1 MAYHSKS
8 ILLFVLVL
16 TFISTNNLFKS
27 NSFLEDKNNL
37 KKKDKRPTLFP
48 NLVDKQKN
56 NKNQEKKNL
65 LFNLFSKKKKDKK
78 IEHKIDENLK
88 KALPI
93 KDNEPII
100 DDKNEQKIDS
110 EVTNKRRKINSEI
123 LENSSINDDNM
134 EKPLYIQ
141 DSFDNLFSNE
151 KVSSQKFI
159 NVKCFWVN
167 DFDIYSLEKLSTD
180 KGYNV
185 NEGENEALFSLCKN
199 LKDKDTMFLLNNKI
213 KAAGSIENYS
223 KWDKNSDNLTILL
236 PEGEICDET
245 NKINYTVKLILECD
259 DDDSADTDDEKE
271 NFENNLKLNVNGCEI
286 EVTSKTVY
294 ACPLNNYYIFER
306 IFKKYKIPSVIFIC
320 LMGLFLAFFGAKV
333 LKVTVLLLGALVF
346 CVIALSAVYSVF
358 SISNENTMLIVMAV
372 AFCIGLA
379 LGCLLL
385 KLVKLFIV
393 ILGGACGYTL
403 GLAVYAILKDKN
415 LNIEEDHLFYGTLAV
430 CIILCAMISLCL
442 VKHVLIFGTSIIGG
456 YLIIKGISLVLGHL
470 PNESRIVDLIKKKE
484 FDQLDEILKDDK
496 ALYYYL
502 GWLIIVIIGV
512 CVQYRNNKDEKKKNK
527 LLK

>member
-1 MAYHSKS
+1 MASNPKS
-8 ILLFVLVL
+8 ILFFLFVLTL
-16 TFISTNNLFKS
+16 ISTNNSFES
-27 NSFLEDKNNL
+27 NRFLEDKNVFENIF
-37 KKKDKRPTLFP
+37 KKKERRQSI
-48 NLVDKQKN
+48 VQKLTDIKKFN
-56 NKNQEKKNL
+56 ENQEEKNL
-65 LFNLFSKKKKDKK
+65 FLNIFSKKKKDKNDPPSPPK
-78 IEHKIDENLK
+78 NVP
-88 KALPI
+88 APPQ
-93 KDNEPII
+93 NEPAPLKNIETTNKEKLIDRDIENSII
-100 DDKNEQKIDS
+100 D
-110 EVTNKRRKINSEI
+110 
-123 LENSSINDDNM
+123 DDNM

-151 KVSSQKFI
+151 KNFSKKLI

-199 LKDKDTMFLLNNKI
+199 LKDKDTMFLLNNKT

-245 NKINYTVKLILECD
+245 KKINYTVKLIFECD
-259 DDDSADTDDEKE
+259 DDDSADIDDEKE

-346 CVIALSAVYSVF
+346 CVVALSAVYSVF

-379 LGCLLL
+379 LGFLLL

-403 GLAVYAILKDKN
+403 GLAVYAILKDKD
-415 LNIEEDHLFYGTLAV
+415 LNIEEDHLYYGTLVV
-430 CIILCAMISLCL
+430 CILLCALISLCL
-442 VKHVLIFGTSIIGG
+442 VKHALIFGTSIIGG
-456 YLIIKGISLVLGHL
+456 YLVIKGISLVLGHL

-502 GWLIIVIIGV
+502 GWLVIIIIGV
-512 CVQYRNNKDEKKKNK
+512 CVQYRNNKDKKKKDK